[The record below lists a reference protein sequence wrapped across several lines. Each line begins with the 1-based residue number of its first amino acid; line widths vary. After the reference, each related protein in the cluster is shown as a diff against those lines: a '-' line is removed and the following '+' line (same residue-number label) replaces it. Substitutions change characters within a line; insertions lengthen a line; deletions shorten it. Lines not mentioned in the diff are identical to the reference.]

1 MIRRF
6 PLCLVFLCAVV
17 LAVFI
22 TGPSPVVAQDQSA
35 QQSQPAGAQAAPDF
49 EQWEKVAQRA
59 EDAVEEARASTP
71 ALEELR
77 SELARWREQFAA
89 AQSINA
95 STISTVQRQL
105 EALGPVPE
113 NGQESGEIA
122 AQREDLTA
130 RLGELQAPAKR
141 AALAHSRADGL
152 IKGVDQIIRDRQTD
166 ALLDFG
172 PIPVNP
178 VHWPGTL
185 STLVETARS
194 LHSEAL
200 GQWRKP
206 AQPDEFLGT
215 LPVSGVLLLLGGV
228 LLARGRRWSKVLT
241 RRILKDGESAARWIV
256 AFVISLGS
264 FVLPFFGL
272 FLIATSVWLTGLI
285 GMRTGDVIETLLEAA
300 LIYLVA
306 RWLATRVFPS
316 DEDKAIAHRLDADE
330 RLAGRWYGA
339 LLGLV
344 MGLHLVLEEITGIF
358 GWSEAAD
365 NVVFFPLAVLAALLL
380 WRLGRLL
387 ILHSSDTVDE
397 TGEETYRARMT
408 RLMGRLLVVLAV
420 IAPMLAAVGY
430 VSLSKFLLF
439 PSVLTLMGLAALV
452 VLQRLVIEIYA
463 AVSGNRDRAAESLVP
478 VLVGFALVLV
488 SMPAFALIWGARV
501 TDLTE
506 LWTQFVQGVTIGETR
521 ISPTIFLTFAIV
533 FVFGLLGTRVLQGA
547 LKNSVLPKTKI
558 DPGGRNAIVSGVG
571 YIGIFLAALIAI
583 TSAGIDLSSL
593 AIVAGALSVGIG
605 FGLQNIVSNFVSGII
620 LLIERPISEGDW
632 IEVGGQHGTV
642 RDISVRSTRIETFDR
657 TDVIV
662 PNADFVSGTV
672 TNYTRGNTIGRVIV
686 SVGVAYGTDTRR
698 VEEILLD
705 IAKAHPLVL
714 LNPAPYV
721 VFQNFGASSLDFEIR
736 AILRDV
742 NFVLN
747 VKSDMNHEIA
757 RRFADEGIEI
767 PFAQQDIWL
776 RNPEVLPGA
785 RVTKPGNGAP
795 NVADAPPDQAPADQ
809 HLTGS
814 DFDDDGAG
822 AEGDGDGGGDG
833 R

>member
-1 MIRRF
+1 MIARVVRLICLLLVLVAGGTAF
-6 PLCLVFLCAVV
+6 LSDFAPGAVHAQPSVQSPLDYEQWSTVATRAENSIEASRASTAAFETLREELVNWRQKF
-17 LAVFI
+17 
-22 TGPSPVVAQDQSA
+22 QD
-35 QQSQPAGAQAAPDF
+35 AQAAN
-49 EQWEKVAQRA
+49 R
-59 EDAVEEARASTP
+59 
-71 ALEELR
+71 
-77 SELARWREQFAA
+77 
-89 AQSINA
+89 
-95 STISTVQRQL
+95 TVIDTVLGQL
-105 EALGPVPE
+105 EALGPPPE
-113 NGQESGEIA
+113 EGAESAEIA
-122 AQREDLTA
+122 QQREALNE
-130 RLGELQAPAKR
+130 RLSDLQAPVKR
-141 AALAHSRADGL
+141 AELAHSRADGL
-152 IKGVDQIIRDRQTD
+152 IRGIDQILRDRQTD

-172 PIPVNP
+172 PIPLNP

-185 STLVETARS
+185 STLVESART
-194 LHSEAL
+194 LHTEAL
-200 GQWRKP
+200 SEWQNSS
-206 AQPDEFLGT
+206 QPDELLGT
-215 LPVSGVLLLLGGV
+215 LPVSGVLVFLGMI
-228 LLARGRRWSKVLT
+228 LLARGRRWS
-241 RRILKDGESAARWIV
+241 RRLSRRVLKDGESAVRWIV
-256 AFVISLGS
+256 AFVVSLGS

-272 FLIATSVWLTGLI
+272 FLIAMSIWLTGLI
-285 GMRTGDVIETLLEAA
+285 GARTGEVIQTLLDAA
-300 LIYLVA
+300 LIYLAA

-316 DEDKAIAHRLDADE
+316 DEVRAISHRLDDDQR
-330 RLAGRWYGA
+330 RLGRWYGA
-339 LLGLV
+339 VLGAV
-344 MGLHLVLEEITGIF
+344 MGLHRVHEDVTEIF
-358 GWSEAAD
+358 GWSEAAE

-380 WRLGRLL
+380 WRLGGLL
-387 ILHSSDTVDE
+387 IQHSAE
-397 TGEETYRARMT
+397 TEDDDGEETYRARMT
-408 RLMGRLLVVLAV
+408 RLLGRVLVVLAV

-463 AVSGNRDRAAESLVP
+463 AVSGNRDGAAESLIP
-478 VLVGFALVLV
+478 VLVASMLVLM
-488 SMPAFALIWGARV
+488 SMPIFALIWGARV

-506 LWTQFVQGVTIGETR
+506 LWTQFVQGVTIGDTR
-521 ISPTIFLTFAIV
+521 ISPTIFLTLAVV
-533 FVFGLLGTRVLQGA
+533 FVLGLLATRLLQGA

-642 RDISVRSTRIETFDR
+642 KDISVRSTRIETFDR

-672 TNYTRGNTIGRVIV
+672 TNFTRGNTIGRVIV
-686 SVGVAYGTDTRR
+686 AVGVAYGTDTRR
-698 VEEILLD
+698 VEEILLE
-705 IAKAHPLVL
+705 IARAHPLVL

-721 VFQNFGASSLDFEIR
+721 VFQNFGASSLDFEVR

-757 RRFADEGIEI
+757 RRFTEEGIEI

-776 RNPEVLPGA
+776 RNPEALSGSGSGENTPAAAV
-785 RVTKPGNGAP
+785 RITKTDPTSEGYGEGYGNG
-795 NVADAPPDQAPADQ
+795 
-809 HLTGS
+809 
-814 DFDDDGAG
+814 
-822 AEGDGDGGGDG
+822 EGEGEGGD

>member
-1 MIRRF
+1 MRR
-6 PLCLVFLCAVV
+6 LLQGYLAFLCA
-17 LAVFI
+17 AVFAVVI
-22 TGPSPVVAQDQSA
+22 TGALPATAQA
-35 QQSQPAGAQAAPDF
+35 QQTQQTQPAGSQAAPDF
-49 EQWEKVAQRA
+49 DEWDKVAQRA
-59 EDAVEEARASTP
+59 EEAVEEARAST
-71 ALEELR
+71 AAFETLREELVN
-77 SELARWREQFAA
+77 WRQKFQDAQAA
-89 AQSINA
+89 NR
-95 STISTVQRQL
+95 TVIDTVLGQL
-105 EALGPVPE
+105 EALGPPPE
-113 NGQESGEIA
+113 EGAESAEIA
-122 AQREDLTA
+122 QQREALNE
-130 RLGELQAPAKR
+130 RLSDLQAPVKR
-141 AALAHSRADGL
+141 AELAHSRADGL
-152 IKGVDQIIRDRQTD
+152 IRGIDQILRDRQTD

-172 PIPVNP
+172 PIPLNP
-178 VHWPGTL
+178 VHWPGTVT
-185 STLVETARS
+185 TLLESARS

-200 GQWRKP
+200 AQWGKSS
-206 AQPDEFLGT
+206 QPDELLGT
-215 LPVSGVLLLLGGV
+215 LPVSGVLVLLGTV
-228 LLARGRRWSKVLT
+228 LLARGRRWSKRLT
-241 RRILKDGESAARWIV
+241 RRVLKNGESAVRWIV

-272 FLIATSVWLTGLI
+272 FLISMSVWLTGLV

-316 DEDKAIAHRLDADE
+316 DEDQAISHRLDADE

-344 MGLHLVLEEITGIF
+344 MGLHLVLEEITRIF

-387 ILHSSDTVDE
+387 VLHSSESVDE

-420 IAPMLAAVGY
+420 IAPVLAAVGY

-439 PSVLTLMGLAALV
+439 PSVLTLMGFAALV

-463 AVSGNRDRAAESLVP
+463 AVSGNRDSAAESLIP
-478 VLVGFALVLV
+478 VLVGFVLVLV
-488 SMPAFALIWGARV
+488 SMPVFALIWGARV

-506 LWTQFVQGVTIGETR
+506 LWTQFVEGITIGDTR
-521 ISPTIFLTFAIV
+521 ISPTIFLTLAVV
-533 FVFGLLGTRVLQGA
+533 FVMGLLATRLLQGA

-698 VEEILLD
+698 VEEILLE
-705 IAKAHPLVL
+705 IVRAHPLVL

-757 RRFADEGIEI
+757 RRFAEEEIEI

-785 RVTKPGNGAP
+785 TTIKTATSAP
-795 NVADAPPDQAPADQ
+795 QEARAPVNQAPADQ
-809 HLTGS
+809 HLTES
-814 DFDDDGAG
+814 DLPGDEA
-822 AEGDGDGGGDG
+822 DGDGGGDG

>member
-1 MIRRF
+1 MRR
-6 PLCLVFLCAVV
+6 LLQGYLAFLCA
-17 LAVFI
+17 AVFAVVI
-22 TGPSPVVAQDQSA
+22 TGALPATAQA
-35 QQSQPAGAQAAPDF
+35 QQTQQTQPAGSQAAPDF
-49 EQWEKVAQRA
+49 DEWDKVAQRA
-59 EDAVEEARASTP
+59 EEAVEEARASTP

-89 AQSINA
+89 AQDINS

-141 AALAHSRADGL
+141 AELAHSRADGL
-152 IKGVDQIIRDRQTD
+152 IKGIDQIMRDRQTD

-172 PIPVNP
+172 PIPLNP
-178 VHWPGTL
+178 VHWPGTI
-185 STLVETARS
+185 STLVESARS

-200 GQWRKP
+200 AQWGKSS
-206 AQPDEFLGT
+206 QPDELLGT
-215 LPVSGVLLLLGGV
+215 LPVSGVLVLLGTV
-228 LLARGRRWSKVLT
+228 SLARGRRWSKRLT
-241 RRILKDGESAARWIV
+241 RRVLKNGESAVRWIV

-272 FLIATSVWLTGLI
+272 FLISMSVWLTGLV

-316 DEDKAIAHRLDADE
+316 DEDQAISHRLDADE

-344 MGLHLVLEEITGIF
+344 MGLHLVLEEITRIF

-387 ILHSSDTVDE
+387 ILHSSESVDE

-420 IAPMLAAVGY
+420 IAPVLAAVGY

-439 PSVLTLMGLAALV
+439 PSVLTLMGFAALV

-463 AVSGNRDRAAESLVP
+463 AVSGNRDSAAESLIP
-478 VLVGFALVLV
+478 VLVGFVLVLV
-488 SMPAFALIWGARV
+488 SMPVFALIWGARV

-506 LWTQFVQGVTIGETR
+506 LWTQFVEGITIGDTR
-521 ISPTIFLTFAIV
+521 ISPTIFLTLAVV
-533 FVFGLLGTRVLQGA
+533 FVMGLLATRLLQGA

-698 VEEILLD
+698 VEEILLE
-705 IAKAHPLVL
+705 IARAHPLVL

-757 RRFADEGIEI
+757 RRFAEEEIEI

-785 RVTKPGNGAP
+785 TTIKTATSAP
-795 NVADAPPDQAPADQ
+795 QEARAPVNQAPADQ
-809 HLTGS
+809 HLTES
-814 DFDDDGAG
+814 DLPGDEA
-822 AEGDGDGGGDG
+822 DGDGGGDG

>member
-1 MIRRF
+1 MRR
-6 PLCLVFLCAVV
+6 LLQGYLAFLCA
-17 LAVFI
+17 AVFAVVI
-22 TGPSPVVAQDQSA
+22 TGALPATAQA
-35 QQSQPAGAQAAPDF
+35 QQTQQTQPAGSQAAPDF
-49 EQWEKVAQRA
+49 DEWDKVAQRA
-59 EDAVEEARASTP
+59 EEAVEEARASTP

-89 AQSINA
+89 AQDINS

-141 AALAHSRADGL
+141 AELAHSRADGL
-152 IKGVDQIIRDRQTD
+152 IKGIDQIMRDRQTD

-172 PIPVNP
+172 PIPLNP
-178 VHWPGTL
+178 VHWPGTI
-185 STLVETARS
+185 STLVESARS

-200 GQWRKP
+200 AQWGKSS
-206 AQPDEFLGT
+206 QPDELLGT
-215 LPVSGVLLLLGGV
+215 LPVSGVLVLLGTV
-228 LLARGRRWSKVLT
+228 LLARGRRWSKRLT
-241 RRILKDGESAARWIV
+241 RRVLKNGESAVRWIV

-272 FLIATSVWLTGLI
+272 FLISMSVWLTGLV

-306 RWLATRVFPS
+306 RWLVTRVFPS
-316 DEDKAIAHRLDADE
+316 DEDQAISHRLDADE

-344 MGLHLVLEEITGIF
+344 MGLHLVLEEITRIF

-387 ILHSSDTVDE
+387 VLHSSESVDE

-420 IAPMLAAVGY
+420 IAPVLAAVGY

-439 PSVLTLMGLAALV
+439 PSVLTLMGFAALV

-463 AVSGNRDRAAESLVP
+463 AVSGNRDSAAESLIP
-478 VLVGFALVLV
+478 VLVGFVLVLV
-488 SMPAFALIWGARV
+488 SMPVFALIWGARV

-506 LWTQFVQGVTIGETR
+506 LWTQFVEGITIGDTR
-521 ISPTIFLTFAIV
+521 ISPTIFLTLAVV
-533 FVFGLLGTRVLQGA
+533 FVMGLLATRLLQGA

-698 VEEILLD
+698 VEEILLE
-705 IAKAHPLVL
+705 IARAHPLVL

-757 RRFADEGIEI
+757 RRFAEEEIEI

-785 RVTKPGNGAP
+785 TTIKTATSAP
-795 NVADAPPDQAPADQ
+795 QEARAPVNQAPADQ
-809 HLTGS
+809 HLTES
-814 DFDDDGAG
+814 DLPGDEA
-822 AEGDGDGGGDG
+822 DGDGGGDG

>member
-1 MIRRF
+1 MRR
-6 PLCLVFLCAVV
+6 LLQGYLAFLCA
-17 LAVFI
+17 AVFAVVI
-22 TGPSPVVAQDQSA
+22 TGALPATAQA
-35 QQSQPAGAQAAPDF
+35 QQTQQTQPAGSQAAPDF
-49 EQWEKVAQRA
+49 DEWDKVAQRA
-59 EDAVEEARASTP
+59 EEAVEEARASTP

-89 AQSINA
+89 AQDINS

-141 AALAHSRADGL
+141 AELAHSRADGL
-152 IKGVDQIIRDRQTD
+152 IKGIDQIMRDRQTD

-172 PIPVNP
+172 PIPLNP
-178 VHWPGTL
+178 VHWPGTI
-185 STLVETARS
+185 STLVESARS

-200 GQWRKP
+200 AQWGKSS
-206 AQPDEFLGT
+206 QPDELLGT
-215 LPVSGVLLLLGGV
+215 LPVSGVLVLLGTV
-228 LLARGRRWSKVLT
+228 MLARGRRWSKRLT
-241 RRILKDGESAARWIV
+241 RRVLKNGESAVRWIV

-272 FLIATSVWLTGLI
+272 FLISMSVWLTGLV

-306 RWLATRVFPS
+306 RWLVTRVFPS
-316 DEDKAIAHRLDADE
+316 DEDQAISHRLDADE

-344 MGLHLVLEEITGIF
+344 MGLHLVLEEITRIF

-387 ILHSSDTVDE
+387 VLHSSESVDE

-420 IAPMLAAVGY
+420 IAPVLAAVGY

-439 PSVLTLMGLAALV
+439 PSVLTLMGFAALV

-463 AVSGNRDRAAESLVP
+463 AVSGNRDSAAESLIP
-478 VLVGFALVLV
+478 VLVGFVLVLV
-488 SMPAFALIWGARV
+488 SMPVFALIWGARV

-506 LWTQFVQGVTIGETR
+506 LWTQFVEGITIGDTR
-521 ISPTIFLTFAIV
+521 ISPTIFLTLAVV
-533 FVFGLLGTRVLQGA
+533 FVMGLLATRLLQGA

-698 VEEILLD
+698 VEEILLE
-705 IAKAHPLVL
+705 IARAHPLVL

-757 RRFADEGIEI
+757 RRFAEEEIEI

-785 RVTKPGNGAP
+785 TTIKTATSAP
-795 NVADAPPDQAPADQ
+795 QEARAPVNQAPADQ
-809 HLTGS
+809 HLTES
-814 DFDDDGAG
+814 DLPGDEA
-822 AEGDGDGGGDG
+822 DGDGGGDG